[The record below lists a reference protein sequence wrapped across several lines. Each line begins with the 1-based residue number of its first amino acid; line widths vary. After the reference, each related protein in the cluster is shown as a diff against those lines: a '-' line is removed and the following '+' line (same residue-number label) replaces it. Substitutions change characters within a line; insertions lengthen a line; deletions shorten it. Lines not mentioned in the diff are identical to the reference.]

1 MIRRLENADL
11 DAAAALWLEGNLQAH
26 AFLPAQYWRSHFAQV
41 RGLLAQA
48 EVYVYETDG
57 VLQGFAGL
65 EGAYIAG
72 LFVAQEARSQGVG
85 KALLDFL
92 KTRRQSLR
100 LHVYQK
106 NTRAAAFYRREGFRV
121 REAGIDPATGEA
133 EDCMV
138 WSAAG

>member
-1 MIRRLENADL
+1 MIRRLENTDL
-11 DAAAALWLEGNLQAH
+11 DAAAELWLEGNLQAH
-26 AFLPAQYWRSHFAQV
+26 AFLPAQYWRSRFAQV

-57 VLQGFAGL
+57 VLQGFIGL

-72 LFVAQEARSQGVG
+72 LFVAQGARSRGVG

-92 KTRRQSLR
+92 KTRRQSLH

-121 REAGIDPATGEA
+121 REAGVDGDTGEA